1 MHNAVAVE
9 SNRKFYIIGRKK
21 QAKILLIE
29 NLNFEEKKVEIDYAQ
44 SKFDQKISL
53 TEVNISKLQDEE
65 FLYLENDIKIINDL
79 RVKFIKI

>member
-29 NLNFEEKKVEIDYAQ
+29 NLNFEEKKVEIDYA
-44 SKFDQKISL
+44 
-53 TEVNISKLQDEE
+53 
-65 FLYLENDIKIINDL
+65 
-79 RVKFIKI
+79 